1 MTIDKRMSD
10 YVDHTRDYL
19 QQLVCQIIKVY
30 LQSGGVE
37 TTNSDANLQQ
47 IENDRDRLIDMV
59 NNLAEVEKRKVKT
72 H

>member
-19 QQLVCQIIKVY
+19 QQMVCQIVKIY
-30 LQSGGVE
+30 LQSASLE
-37 TTNSDANLQQ
+37 ISNSDASSQQ
-47 IENDRDRLIDMV
+47 TEADKDRLVDMI

>member
-30 LQSGGVE
+30 LQSASVE
-37 TTNSDANLQQ
+37 ISNPDANLQQ

>member
-1 MTIDKRMSD
+1 MTIDKKMSD

-19 QQLVCQIIKVY
+19 QQMVCQIVKIY
-30 LQSGGVE
+30 LQSASLE
-37 TTNSDANLQQ
+37 ISNSNASLQQ
-47 IENDRDRLIDMV
+47 IEADKNRLVDMI

>member
-1 MTIDKRMSD
+1 MTIDKKMSD

-19 QQLVCQIIKVY
+19 QQLVCQMIKVY

-47 IENDRDRLIDMV
+47 IENDRNRLVDMV

>member
-1 MTIDKRMSD
+1 MSD
-10 YVDHTRDYL
+10 YVDHTRGYL

-37 TTNSDANLQQ
+37 TTSSDANLQQ

>member
-1 MTIDKRMSD
+1 MTIDKKMSD

-19 QQLVCQIIKVY
+19 QQMVCQIVKIY
-30 LQSGGVE
+30 LQSASLE
-37 TTNSDANLQQ
+37 ISNSDANLQQ
-47 IENDRDRLIDMV
+47 IEADKDRLVDMI

>member
-30 LQSGGVE
+30 LQSASLE
-37 TTNSDANLQQ
+37 ISNSDASLQQ
-47 IENDRDRLIDMV
+47 IEADKDRLVDMI

>member
-1 MTIDKRMSD
+1 MTIDKKMSD

-30 LQSGGVE
+30 LQSASVE
-37 TTNSDANLQQ
+37 ISNSDATLQQ
-47 IENDRDRLIDMV
+47 IEADKERLIDMV

>member
-1 MTIDKRMSD
+1 MTIDKKMSD

-19 QQLVCQIIKVY
+19 QQMVCQIVKIY
-30 LQSGGVE
+30 LQSASLE
-37 TTNSDANLQQ
+37 ISNSDASLQQ
-47 IENDRDRLIDMV
+47 IEADKNRLVDMI

>member
-1 MTIDKRMSD
+1 MTIDKKMSD
-10 YVDHTRDYL
+10 YMDHTRDYL

-47 IENDRDRLIDMV
+47 IENDRNRLVDMV

>member
-1 MTIDKRMSD
+1 MTIDKKMSD
-10 YVDHTRDYL
+10 YVDHSRDYL

-37 TTNSDANLQQ
+37 TTSSDANLQQ

>member
-10 YVDHTRDYL
+10 YIDHTRDYL
-19 QQLVCQIIKVY
+19 QQMVCQIVKIY
-30 LQSGGVE
+30 LQSASLE
-37 TTNSDANLQQ
+37 ISNSDASLQQ
-47 IENDRDRLIDMV
+47 IEADKDRLVDMI

>member
-37 TTNSDANLQQ
+37 TTSSDANLQQ

>member
-1 MTIDKRMSD
+1 MTIDKKMSD
-10 YVDHTRDYL
+10 YMDHTRDYL

-37 TTNSDANLQQ
+37 TTSSDANLQQ
-47 IENDRDRLIDMV
+47 IENDRNRLVDMV

>member
-1 MTIDKRMSD
+1 MTIDKKMSD

-19 QQLVCQIIKVY
+19 QQMVCQIVKIY
-30 LQSGGVE
+30 LQSASLE
-37 TTNSDANLQQ
+37 ISNSDASLQQ
-47 IENDRDRLIDMV
+47 IEADKNRLIDMI

>member
-1 MTIDKRMSD
+1 MTIDKKMSD

-19 QQLVCQIIKVY
+19 QQMVCQIVKIY
-30 LQSGGVE
+30 LQSASLE
-37 TTNSDANLQQ
+37 ISNSDANLQQ
-47 IENDRDRLIDMV
+47 IEADKNRLIDMI

>member
-1 MTIDKRMSD
+1 MSD
-10 YVDHTRDYL
+10 YVDHTSDYL

-37 TTNSDANLQQ
+37 TTSSDANLQQ

>member
-1 MTIDKRMSD
+1 MTIDKKMSD

-19 QQLVCQIIKVY
+19 QQMVCQIVKIY
-30 LQSGGVE
+30 LQSASLE
-37 TTNSDANLQQ
+37 ISNSDANLQQ
-47 IENDRDRLIDMV
+47 IEADKDRLVEMI

>member
-1 MTIDKRMSD
+1 MSD

-37 TTNSDANLQQ
+37 TTSSDANLQQ

-59 NNLAEVEKRKVKT
+59 NNLAEVEKRKVTT

>member
-1 MTIDKRMSD
+1 MTIDKKMSD

-19 QQLVCQIIKVY
+19 QQLVCQIIRVY

-37 TTNSDANLQQ
+37 TTSSDANLQQ
-47 IENDRDRLIDMV
+47 IENDKNRLVDMV

>member
-1 MTIDKRMSD
+1 MTIDKKMSD

-19 QQLVCQIIKVY
+19 QQMVCQIVKIY
-30 LQSGGVE
+30 LQSASLE
-37 TTNSDANLQQ
+37 ISNSDASLQQ
-47 IENDRDRLIDMV
+47 IEADKDRLVNMI

>member
-1 MTIDKRMSD
+1 MTIDKKMSD

-47 IENDRDRLIDMV
+47 IENDRNRLVDMV

>member
-1 MTIDKRMSD
+1 MTIDKKMSD

-19 QQLVCQIIKVY
+19 QQLVCQIIRVY

-37 TTNSDANLQQ
+37 TTSSNANLQQ

>member
-1 MTIDKRMSD
+1 MTIDKKMSD

-19 QQLVCQIIKVY
+19 QQMICQIVKIY
-30 LQSGGVE
+30 LQSASLE
-37 TTNSDANLQQ
+37 ISNSDASLQQ
-47 IENDRDRLIDMV
+47 IEADKNRLVDMI

>member
-1 MTIDKRMSD
+1 MTIDKKMSD
-10 YVDHTRDYL
+10 YMDHTRDYL

-59 NNLAEVEKRKVKT
+59 NNLAEVEKRKVKK

>member
-1 MTIDKRMSD
+1 M
-10 YVDHTRDYL
+10 DHTRDYL
-19 QQLVCQIIKVY
+19 QQLVGQIIKVY

-47 IENDRDRLIDMV
+47 IENDRNRLVDMV

>member
-1 MTIDKRMSD
+1 MTIDKKMSD

-30 LQSGGVE
+30 LQSSGVE
-37 TTNSDANLQQ
+37 TTSSDANLQQ

>member
-1 MTIDKRMSD
+1 MSD

-47 IENDRDRLIDMV
+47 IENDRNRLVDMV

>member
-1 MTIDKRMSD
+1 MSD

-19 QQLVCQIIKVY
+19 QQMVCQIVKIY
-30 LQSGGVE
+30 LQSASLE
-37 TTNSDANLQQ
+37 ISNSDANLQQ
-47 IENDRDRLIDMV
+47 IEADKDRLVDMI

>member
-1 MTIDKRMSD
+1 MTIDKKMSD

-19 QQLVCQIIKVY
+19 QQIVCQIVKIY
-30 LQSGGVE
+30 LQSASLE
-37 TTNSDANLQQ
+37 ISNSDASLQQ
-47 IENDRDRLIDMV
+47 IEADKDRLVDMI

>member
-1 MTIDKRMSD
+1 MTIDKKMSD

-30 LQSGGVE
+30 LQSASLVIS
-37 TTNSDANLQQ
+37 NSDATLQQ
-47 IENDRDRLIDMV
+47 IETDRDSLIDMV

>member
-1 MTIDKRMSD
+1 MSD

-19 QQLVCQIIKVY
+19 QQIVCQIVKIY
-30 LQSGGVE
+30 LQSASLE
-37 TTNSDANLQQ
+37 ISNSDANLQQ
-47 IENDRDRLIDMV
+47 IEADKDRLIDMI